1 MTQTTETTKTIQML
15 PIEYLSSHPQNP
27 RKDLGDL
34 QELTDSIRENG
45 ILQNLTVTP
54 WIGEVTGK
62 VLENTYKVIIGH
74 RRLAAAKLAG
84 LTHVPC
90 VVANMTPAEQIKTML
105 MENMQ
110 RVDLTP
116 LEQADGFQMMM
127 DLGVTLDEIARESG
141 FSQTTVRRRLKLRE
155 LDRQILEERLTQ
167 GATLMDLV
175 KLEQLED
182 EKVRNKVL
190 KTVGTNN
197 FEYELRKAL
206 NAQACK
212 QNKPLWIELLDSFA
226 QRITKEEVNS
236 RKWSYAGWH
245 SLAED
250 PKEYKKPED
259 TDRETYGYVM
269 DSTSFSLRTLRPDA
283 DQIEGAEAERSEL
296 EQQVENMEEALEESS
311 VTAYELRLEFVKATT
326 LKKKHVPDAINYL
339 LSAMGEGETPKIATL
354 SDVLGIQADLDWK
367 EKREARQE
375 AYSKLLKENPDKALL
390 FMAYAISGDDSNT
403 DYVATSWRR
412 DQFPLFYDNDR
423 LNRLYDFL
431 ELLGYQISDEERLLM
446 SGEHPAFAPGKEQ
459 QANEPDEDEDEYEE
473 DADD

>member
-34 QELTDSIRENG
+34 QELTESIRKNG

-54 WIGEVTGK
+54 WLGEVTGE

-190 KTVGTNN
+190 ETVGTNN

-226 QRITKEEVNS
+226 QRITKEED
-236 RKWSYAGWH
+236 RGIKWSYAGYH
-245 SLAED
+245 NLSDD
-250 PKEYKKPED
+250 PSAFQKPDD
-259 TDRETYGYVM
+259 TDTITYGYIM
-269 DSTSFSLRTLRPDA
+269 DSTGFSLRTLRSDA
-283 DQIEGAEAERSEL
+283 DELSAAEAEASEL
-296 EQQVENMEEALEESS
+296 AREVEKTAAILEVSS
-311 VTAYELRLEFVKATT
+311 QTAYELRLDFVKGTS
-326 LKKKHVPDAINYL
+326 LKKKNVPDAVRFL
-339 LSAMGEGETPKIATL
+339 LSAMSEGETPKIGTL

-446 SGEHPAFAPGKEQ
+446 SGEHPAFAPGAEQ
-459 QANEPDEDEDEYEE
+459 QAQEQDGEDE
-473 DADD
+473 